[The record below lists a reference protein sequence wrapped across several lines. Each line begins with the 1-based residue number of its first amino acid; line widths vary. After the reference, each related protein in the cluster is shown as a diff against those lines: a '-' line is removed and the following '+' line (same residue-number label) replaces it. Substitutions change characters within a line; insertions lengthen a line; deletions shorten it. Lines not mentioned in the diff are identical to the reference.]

1 MGVGVKVN
9 VWGDYALFSR
19 PELKVERYSYD
30 IITPS
35 AARGILEAIY
45 WHPGMRWII
54 DKIYVKNPI
63 QFTSV
68 RRNEVKSKILASNV
82 LQAYNGA
89 DKPLYISTKED
100 IVQRAS
106 QLLCNVS
113 YTIEAHFEM
122 TEKANASDNP
132 GKFKDIIM
140 RRLRKGECFHMP
152 YLGCR
157 EFPANFALCE
167 EEEIHTAYDVVAEKD
182 LGLMLYDMDYSDPEN
197 IQPMFFRAVMRHG
210 VVDLRDC
217 EVLR

>member
-1 MGVGVKVN
+1 MGVGVKVS

-19 PELKVERYSYD
+19 PELKVERCSYD
-30 IITPS
+30 MMTPS

-45 WHPGMRWII
+45 WHPGMKWVI
-54 DKIYVKNPI
+54 DKIYVRNQI

-68 RRNEVKSKILASNV
+68 RRNEVKSKILAGNV
-82 LQAYNGA
+82 LQVYTGA

-106 QLLCNVS
+106 MLLCNVS
-113 YTIEAHFEM
+113 YVIEAHFEM

-140 RRLRKGECFHMP
+140 RRLRRGECFHMP
-152 YLGCR
+152 YFGCR

-167 EEEIHTAYDVVAEKD
+167 EEEIHTAYDVVPEKD